1 MLAVFDEIG
10 ALDVTLSYI
19 PELKITYLS
28 EVLVSFVRYKTYFS
42 KLFSSTGVHRFVIK
56 HI

>member
-28 EVLVSFVRYKTYFS
+28 EVLVLSDIKLTFHNFLVRQGFIV
-42 KLFSSTGVHRFVIK
+42 L
-56 HI
+56 